1 MAERGTILLL
11 VLLGV
16 SLIAAPSSA
25 EIVSNSM
32 VIDDIEYYMQTD
44 DSVYNLGED
53 VEALFRVTNLGNET
67 LSIGTSYPIIDIIV
81 SEKEG
86 EVFNEIWN
94 WSWDQIYPHGPFLFE
109 LEPDESVELN
119 GIWPQ
124 INLHGSVEPEDHTQV
139 QTGIYRVSGYLAP
152 TDTSVDVDIT
162 IVPEPAT
169 LLLLGLGAI
178 RLRSRQAVVLRKR

>member
-1 MAERGTILLL
+1 MRKVTITIVTVL
-11 VLLGV
+11 VFA
-16 SLIAAPSSA
+16 LIAEA

-32 VIDDIEYYMQTD
+32 IVDDIEYYMQTN
-44 DSVYNLGED
+44 DSIYDLGED
-53 VEALFRVTNLGNET
+53 IESLFRVTNLGDET
-67 LSIGTSYPIIDIIV
+67 VSIGTSYPIIDIIV

-94 WSWDQIYPHGPFLFE
+94 WSWDQIYPPGPVLFE

-124 INLHGSVEPEDHTQV
+124 IDLHGSVEPGDHTQV
-139 QTGIYRVSGYLAP
+139 QTGIYRVSGHLAP
-152 TDTSVDVDIT
+152 TDTSVAVDIT

-169 LLLLGLGAI
+169 ICLVAFGYAFM
-178 RLRSRQAVVLRKR
+178 VLRKRGLKRRQKS